1 MLSGPMPS
9 PLTERIAIEVAFAGV
24 PSKSVSAPM
33 QPATVGPGKHGA
45 SSASPSPLGPGVKCP
60 ISMAK
65 IDIHLQRRPRDEV
78 VELGGVVFRIETE
91 IRRRAGVRIGVL
103 KAVGSAG
110 HHEPG
115 LVRGQVLDHCQK
127 AG

>member
-1 MLSGPMPS
+1 MLSGPMP
-9 PLTERIAIEVAFAGV
+9 PPVTERIAIEVAFMRVPSGQSRRYDV
-24 PSKSVSAPM
+24 PSKSISAPVH
-33 QPATVGPGKHGA
+33 PATVGPGKHGA

-115 LVRGQVLDHCQK
+115 LVRG
-127 AG
+127 